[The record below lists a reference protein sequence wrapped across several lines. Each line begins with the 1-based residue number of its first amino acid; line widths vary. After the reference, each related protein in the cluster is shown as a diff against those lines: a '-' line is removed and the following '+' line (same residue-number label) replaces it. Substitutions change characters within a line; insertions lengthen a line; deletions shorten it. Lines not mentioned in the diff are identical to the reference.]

1 MIRSTA
7 AGAWLIIGFL
17 ALSSCSLIPAKEA
30 PRDEAGTISKE
41 VSADAFSIRLGDCLN
56 DPGEGELDRVPVVPC
71 EKPHSLEVFHE
82 FTIDLEKFPDTVEA
96 MDELTETSCM
106 NAFSTFVGVAYDD
119 SELDFTVMQPT
130 KESWADGD
138 KIVQCLIG
146 DPSGA
151 TTTGSLKGSNA

>member
-1 MIRSTA
+1 MIRSTI
-7 AGAWLIIGFL
+7 AGVWLTIGLL
-17 ALSSCSLIPAKEA
+17 AMSSCSLIPAKEA
-30 PRDEAGTISKE
+30 PRDVAGKISDE
-41 VSADAFSIRLGDCLN
+41 VNADAFSIRLGDCLN

-96 MDELTETSCM
+96 MDELAETSCI
-106 NAFSTFVGVAYDD
+106 NAFSSFVGVAYDD

-130 KESWADGD
+130 NESWADGD
-138 KIVQCLIG
+138 RIVQCLIG

-151 TTTGSLKGSNA
+151 MTTGSLKGSKA